1 MWVFRYARFVRV
13 WQGGKRKSARSQSRQ
28 TYGRQKLAARW
39 QPKSPKP
46 QRPRKFVERC
56 RRIGSV
62 LLLLIT
68 TPILIAQVAVI
79 VVVVVVVVI
88 ITISLPRTFGELA
101 RAYRVATSNGKADRP
116 SKHTR
121 GGEVRQ
127 AGYHKKISATRYG
140 ASTRSGDLRRRLNE
154 LRSMRTWNPAHRP
167 QNLGSQYGKHKK

>member
-13 WQGGKRKSARSQSRQ
+13 WQGGKRTSARSQSRQ
-28 TYGRQKLAARW
+28 SYGRQKLAARW

-79 VVVVVVVVI
+79 VVVVVVLVI

-116 SKHTR
+116 FKHTR

-127 AGYHKKISATRYG
+127 AGLQKTISETRHG
-140 ASTRSGDLRRRLNE
+140 GSMRSDDLGRRLNE
-154 LRSMRTWNPAHRP
+154 RRSVRTGHPAHRP
-167 QNLGSQYGKHKK
+167 RINGGQYGK